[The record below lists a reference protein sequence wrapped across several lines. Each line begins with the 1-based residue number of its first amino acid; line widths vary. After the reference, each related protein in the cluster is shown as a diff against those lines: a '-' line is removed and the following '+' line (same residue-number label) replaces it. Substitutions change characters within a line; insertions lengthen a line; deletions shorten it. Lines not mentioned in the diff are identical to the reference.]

1 MFENIKT
8 EENSN
13 LFFNRETCYVL
24 GCMQIEQVM
33 GEPEVQNSAFLS

>member
-1 MFENIKT
+1 MFENIQT

-13 LFFNRETCYVL
+13 LFFFNRETCYVL

-33 GEPEVQNSAFLS
+33 GEPEV